1 VAAVAERRRGPYY
14 PDAMQTR
21 PLGRTGWQ
29 VSAVGFGCWGL
40 GNEMWRDGSP
50 EVGRQALRL
59 ALETGATFVDTA
71 LIYSRGESEQ
81 MVGEVVREMRAR
93 DDVLVATKIPPQDGR
108 WPPKPGVPLE
118 RVFSVE
124 HVTRSV
130 EQSLRNLR
138 AEVLGVEQL
147 HVWLDEWL
155 DGSSWPE
162 LRGCMERLVR
172 EGKVLHWGVS
182 VNDHAPDTALRML
195 DEPIVETVQVI
206 YNIFDRGAEK
216 ELFAR
221 AAERK
226 VGVIARCPFD
236 EGALTGAIGPE
247 SRFDP
252 ADFRSRYFRGERAV
266 EVAERVGR
274 LRRLLGDEA
283 KTLPELALRFCLSRP
298 EVATVIPGMRK
309 VAHVRSN
316 LAAGDGR
323 ALSPALR
330 EELVEHAWDKNW
342 YEWSKP

>member
-1 VAAVAERRRGPYY
+1 ME
-14 PDAMQTR
+14 TR

-50 EVGRQALRL
+50 EVSRRALRI
-59 ALETGATFVDTA
+59 AIDSGATFVDTA

-81 MVGEVVREMRAR
+81 MVGEVVRELRAR
-93 DDVLVATKIPPQDGR
+93 DTVLVATKIPPQNKR
-108 WPPKPGVPLE
+108 WPPRPGVPLE
-118 RVFSVE
+118 RVFSAE

-155 DGSSWPE
+155 DGSYWPA

-172 EGKVLHWGVS
+172 EGKVLHWGIS
-182 VNDHAPDTALRML
+182 VNDHAPDTALRIL

-206 YNIFDRGAEK
+206 YNVFDRGAETA
-216 ELFAR
+216 LLAR

-252 ADFRSRYFRGERAV
+252 ADFRSRYFGGDRAAEVGERV
-266 EVAERVGR
+266 DR
-274 LRRLLGDEA
+274 LRRFIGDEA
-283 KTLPELALRFCLSRP
+283 KTLSELALRFCLSRP
-298 EVATVIPGMRK
+298 EVSTVIPGMRK
-309 VAHVRSN
+309 VEHVRAN
-316 LAAGDGR
+316 LAVADHR
-323 ALSPALR
+323 RLSPGLLD
-330 EELVEHAWDKNW
+330 ELAAHAWDKNW
-342 YEWSKP
+342 YEWSEP